1 MTMLVASSE
10 ARRAQR
16 EAREIL
22 RCAQDDDNC
31 AQDNDAEMAMATG
44 YDCEVLD
51 AMLNFAQHVFG
62 YARYC
67 PKMNA

>member
-10 ARRAQR
+10 ARSAQR
-16 EAREIL
+16 ETRELL
-22 RCAQDDDNC
+22 RALSRAQDD
-31 AQDNDAEMAMATG
+31 DAEMAMAAG
-44 YDCEVLD
+44 GDCEGLD
-51 AMLNFAQHVFG
+51 AMLNFAQHVSG